1 MSADWV
7 IRQCLLY
14 IFLAEIAVGSILED
28 FSDDSAPACKGGEA
42 GCACAGGHGEANDE
56 GDQVVLQLND
66 Y

>member
-1 MSADWV
+1 MPA
-7 IRQCLLY
+7 LH
-14 IFLAEIAVGSILED
+14 FLAEIAVGCILED

-56 GDQVVLQLND
+56 GDQVVLQFND